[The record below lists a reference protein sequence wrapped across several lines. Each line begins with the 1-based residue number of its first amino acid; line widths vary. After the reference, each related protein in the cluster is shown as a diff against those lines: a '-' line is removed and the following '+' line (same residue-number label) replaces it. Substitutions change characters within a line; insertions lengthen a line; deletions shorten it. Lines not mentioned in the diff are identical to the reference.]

1 MHHNRNCRSET
12 SILRAAN
19 VKLKVKNRQPP
30 KRSSLEA
37 NVEMMKDNRP
47 AADSVDPDVA
57 SYVRPYLEKLFSQMK
72 APEVDLTS
80 KESALDSLKTIEL
93 SLAEINSAIQR
104 TRSLRNQL
112 EQQRR
117 SKGRR

>member
-12 SILRAAN
+12 SILREAN
-19 VKLKVKNRQPP
+19 VKLKVKNRRSAN
-30 KRSSLEA
+30 RSSLEA
-37 NVEMMKDNRP
+37 NVEMMNDIRP

-57 SYVRPYLEKLFSQMK
+57 SYVRPYLENLFAQMK
-72 APEVDLTS
+72 APEIDLTS
-80 KESALDSLKTIEL
+80 KESAAESLKTIEY
-93 SLAEINSAIQR
+93 SLAEINSAIHR